1 MFNCYLALAEL
12 GKTLEGRDIVRR
24 QSDWGFFS
32 SSALAIARVAGDL
45 PLIGAQ
51 VLLFGTITYFLTGL
65 QVRLPPL
72 LLKAGVT
79 RS

>member
-32 SSALAIARVAGDL
+32 ASALAIARVAGDL

-51 VLLFGTITYFLTGL
+51 VLLFGTITYFMTGL
-65 QVRLPPL
+65 QVCPGLVENWKR
-72 LLKAGVT
+72 ASG
-79 RS
+79 